1 MDIGSKSLIPT
12 KSAESSVKEEWCDYL
27 EIPIRFI
34 IFVVILYLAGNLFFM
49 SEHLKDSVSNE

>member
-1 MDIGSKSLIPT
+1 MDIGSRSFVQV
-12 KSAESSVKEEWCDYL
+12 KSAEPASKEEWCDYL

-34 IFVVILYLAGNLFFM
+34 LLVVIVYLAGNFVFM